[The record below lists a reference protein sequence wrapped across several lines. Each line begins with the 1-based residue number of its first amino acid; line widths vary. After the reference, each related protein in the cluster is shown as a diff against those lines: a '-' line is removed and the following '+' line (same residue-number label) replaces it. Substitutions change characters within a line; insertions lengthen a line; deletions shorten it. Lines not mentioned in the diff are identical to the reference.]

1 MFRPHERGKPVS
13 IYALGPMTGP
23 VLGSMLGYW
32 IVYGGWRWLHWTI
45 SIMAGANWVLL
56 VSLTQETFAP

>member
-1 MFRPHERGKPVS
+1 MS
-13 IYALGPMTGP
+13 IYALGPMAGP

-32 IVYGGWRWLHWTI
+32 ILYGGWRWLYGAIT
-45 SIMAGANWVLL
+45 IMAALNWVLL